1 VWLALRPEKIRM
13 SSDRPKDETN
23 ELVGTIHE
31 IGYRGDVSIYKIQL
45 ADRSL
50 MKVAVQ
56 NASVR
61 KKPRYAVNDLV
72 WLSWPAEAGVVLTR

>member
-1 VWLALRPEKIRM
+1 M

-23 ELVGTIHE
+23 ELAGTIHE

-72 WLSWPAEAGVVLTR
+72 WLSWAAEAGVVLTR